1 MSESTISL
9 YNADCY
15 EKIKEIPDNSVDLV
29 IIDPPYLINGGKS
42 GGCFGREK
50 RAYHSGG

>member
-1 MSESTISL
+1 MPKSTISL

-29 IIDPPYLINGGKS
+29 IIDKYLGEVKHG
-42 GGCFGREK
+42 
-50 RAYHSGG
+50 